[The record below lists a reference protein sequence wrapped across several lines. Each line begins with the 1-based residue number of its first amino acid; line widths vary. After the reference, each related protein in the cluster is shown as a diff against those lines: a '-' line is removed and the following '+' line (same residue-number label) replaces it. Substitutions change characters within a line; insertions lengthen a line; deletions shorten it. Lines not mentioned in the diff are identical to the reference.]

1 MWIWTARFQDL
12 QCQHAVSEF
21 TRENRFDHGAYIA
34 LIMRGK
40 GWIEAASC
48 FQHRIKKGKHHR
60 YYNGQ
65 YLRKKHVQRCDN
77 HLGDQL
83 IQRLRK
89 KKKLVRTQMVLF
101 SLKCLSGH
109 GTQHQFRHL
118 SNHAAISN
126 F

>member
-1 MWIWTARFQDL
+1 
-12 QCQHAVSEF
+12 
-21 TRENRFDHGAYIA
+21 
-34 LIMRGK
+34 MRGK

-89 KKKLVRTQMVLF
+89 KKNWSELRWCCFHPSV
-101 SLKCLSGH
+101 CLDTEHNISSDIY
-109 GTQHQFRHL
+109 QIMLL
-118 SNHAAISN
+118 SAIFKIAAVSPVN
-126 F
+126 LYLPTTKKE